1 MTSSPSL
8 SLRPARPEDAAAV
21 AVLQAM
27 DEVTLAAPVMVA
39 AHDGRVVAALSLA
52 DGAVAAHPFAPP
64 ADAVARLRLRARQVR
79 GSVRPRGRFLGLR
92 LPARLVA
99 G

>member
-8 SLRPARPEDAAAV
+8 SLRRARPEDAAAV
-21 AVLQAM
+21 AALQAM
-27 DEVTLAAPVMVA
+27 DEVTVAAPVVVA

-52 DGAVAAHPFAPP
+52 DGAVAADPFART
-64 ADAVARLRLRARQVR
+64 ADAVALLRLRARQER
-79 GSVRPRGRFLGLR
+79 GSAGPGGRFLGLR